1 MTNARPDRA
10 GAIAPRDAPPPSRQG
25 HTAVA
30 RLIGAIGLVLLTAV
44 LFWLLTDDTF
54 RVSEESVEFQGLVH
68 ADEAAVRDKL
78 SDLERGPNIFR
89 VRASDIVSELS
100 TLTEVDAAYARVT
113 LPAEVTVELD
123 ERDPVFIWSNRG
135 GLVAGG
141 RGGHA
146 LRARRRVHGAGAC
159 RWANG
164 CRRGVR
170 GRRRERRRRRRP
182 GAGRKASAGT
192 TTLDPALTAR
202 EALPTVQDTRNWS
215 ESPTV
220 GTYLRSADLAV
231 MRLLLALTP
240 ELLGIKPQQLT
251 LEVDTD
257 AGYVLKSDR
266 GWRALFGHYN
276 PTVQPPDIIPA
287 QVQCLQWLLASQ
299 EPEARASVPGALG
312 RGLRHLDHV
321 RMSR

>member
-1 MTNARPDRA
+1 VTRARPGRA
-10 GAIAPRDAPPPSRQG
+10 GAIAPRTTPPPRRG
-25 HTAVA
+25 HTTVA

-54 RVSEESVEFQGLVH
+54 RVSEESVGFQGLVH

-78 SDLERGPNIFR
+78 SDLERGPNVFR

-113 LPAEVTVELD
+113 LPAEVTVGLD
-123 ERDPVFIWSNRG
+123 ERDPVFIWSNRAVSW
-135 GLVAGG
+135 LVDEEGMLFAPADESTAQALAHGRTALEGESEGTGEEVAQEAAGSG
-141 RGGHA
+141 
-146 LRARRRVHGAGAC
+146 
-159 RWANG
+159 
-164 CRRGVR
+164 
-170 GRRRERRRRRRP
+170 
-182 GAGRKASAGT
+182 SQDDAGT

-215 ESPTV
+215 EPPTV

-240 ELLGIKPQQLT
+240 ELLGVKPQQLT
-251 LEVDTD
+251 LHVDTD
-257 AGYVLKSDR
+257 DGYLLKSDR

-287 QVQCLQWLLASQ
+287 QVQCLQWVLASQ
-299 EPEARASVPGALG
+299 ERKLEQVRLALSDEACGTWTTFE
-312 RGLRHLDHV
+312 
-321 RMSR
+321 